1 MFRKL
6 LLTALVSVMVGCGGA
21 GGGSNGTNG
30 STNALTGVAAKGL
43 LSGADVQA
51 FEVTSSGLVA
61 IGTVKKTGTDGS
73 YSLADLPITANP
85 VIVKI
90 TVNASTTMLDEI
102 TGQTI
107 NAGRDLPVGF
117 SMRSFVPDLTTS
129 NEVHIQPFTE
139 LAIAAAESS
148 GKALSGETLS
158 AGKEVVVQLLGV
170 SPFSIKPRDPAEV
183 STMSNDE
190 KKMML
195 FLAGVAQDSK
205 TASCSNS
212 TGTSCA
218 LEKLKSEVKISYDP
232 ATKTAIPDPTKMAT
246 LKAKVDNQVTTAKT
260 ELTSKRPGPFA
271 TAMNSTATTTGLPG
285 TVNVAESLVRDGLE
299 GFITSMRTGFATAEK
314 SIKDRAAKIESRIKN
329 ATLDSVKDGFDLG
342 NILKYNCSKITK
354 TTTPSQFICSSSSP
368 QTTFTKT
375 ADGKYSFTHHE
386 QAIIPGSIQNPN
398 LQTVYTGEISYELTN
413 SQYLVKVKASGTYL
427 GKKLADFD
435 IQLKVIDS
443 LTEESVEFVKF
454 DATRWDQATGSN
466 LYATVSLVGLR
477 FSQNPSDSTMTITG
491 TVPIKVSTSDG
502 DGFSG
507 SISDVKLRETAS
519 GGYPYQL
526 TLKGALFAKEGNLVN
541 LEILVKRSST
551 YDDSSAD
558 SSSNFEDAYANIIID
573 LADNVSL
580 GIEADE
586 ISLTD
591 TSLNVKVTSNKNWI
605 KLSATEVKNLTSF
618 KTSIKDNTVKVT
630 SSGEYSATLVKSN
643 GQYNGDLF
651 KGTSKIGEISNGII
665 KTGGREISLK

>member
-6 LLTALVSVMVGCGGA
+6 FLTALVSLIVGCGGA
-21 GGGSNGTNG
+21 GGGSNASNS

-51 FEVTSSGLVA
+51 YEVKPSGLVA
-61 IGTVKKTGTDGS
+61 IGTAKKTGADGS
-73 YSLADLPITANP
+73 YSLADLPVTSNP
-85 VIVKI
+85 VIVKV
-90 TVNASTTMLDEI
+90 TVNSSTTMLDEI
-102 TGQTI
+102 TGNTI
-107 NAGRDLPVGF
+107 NAGLALPVGF
-117 SMRSFVPDLTTS
+117 SMRSFVSDLTTS

-139 LAIAAAESS
+139 LAISAAESS
-148 GKALSGETLS
+148 GQALSSETLS

-170 SPFSIKPRDPAEV
+170 SPFSIKPRDPADV
-183 STMSNDE
+183 STMSTDE

-232 ATKTAIPDPTKMAT
+232 ATKSATADPTKMAT
-246 LKAKVDNQVTTAKT
+246 LKAKVDSQVTTAKT
-260 ELTSKRPGPFA
+260 ELTSKRPGEFA
-271 TAMNSTATTTGLPG
+271 TAMNSTTTTTGLPG
-285 TVNVAESLVRDGLE
+285 TFNVADSLVRDGLE

-314 SIKDRAAKIESRIKN
+314 SIKDRADKIESRLKN
-329 ATLDSVKDGFDLG
+329 AALDSVTDGFNLG

-354 TTTPSQFICSSSSP
+354 TTTPSQFLCSNSSPGVFP

-375 ADGKYSFTHHE
+375 ADGKYSFTHIE

-398 LQTVYTGEISYELTN
+398 LKTEYTGEISYELTN

-435 IQLKVIDS
+435 IHLKAMAS
-443 LTEESVEFVKF
+443 STEESVDFVKF
-454 DATRWDQATGSN
+454 DATQWDQASGSN
-466 LYATVSLVGLR
+466 LYVTVSLAGLR
-477 FSQNPSDSTMTITG
+477 FSQNPSDSTKTITG

-519 GGYPYQL
+519 GGYPYQF
-526 TLKGALFAKEGNLVN
+526 TLKGAVFAKEGNMVN
-541 LEILVKRSST
+541 LEILAKRSPT
-551 YDDSSAD
+551 YDDSLVD
-558 SSSNFEDAYANIIID
+558 SSSNFEDSYANIVID
-573 LADNVSL
+573 LADNVSI

-586 ISLTD
+586 TSLTD
-591 TSLNVKVTSNKNWI
+591 TSVNVNVTSNINWI
-605 KLSATEVKNLTSF
+605 KLSANEVTNLTSF
-618 KTSIKDNTVKVT
+618 KTSIKDNGVRVVKM
-630 SSGEYSATLVKSN
+630 G
-643 GQYNGDLF
+643 
-651 KGTSKIGEISNGII
+651 KG
-665 KTGGREISLK
+665 GG